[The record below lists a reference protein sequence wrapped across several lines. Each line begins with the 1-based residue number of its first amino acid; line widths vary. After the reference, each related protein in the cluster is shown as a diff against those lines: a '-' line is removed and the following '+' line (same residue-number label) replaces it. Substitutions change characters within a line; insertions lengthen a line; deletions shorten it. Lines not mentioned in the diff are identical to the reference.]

1 MKKLSLALLTA
12 ATIALPQLVTAE
24 DIEIYTGSDSFRQ
37 GAAPK
42 VLIIFDNSG
51 SMGAVETT
59 TSSYDPSQSYSGSGS
74 ATAFSD
80 AAIYFNRG
88 TIDFGVGDYPEGHF
102 DSRRF
107 NEFLLGC
114 ETALEKLETV
124 GFYTGYLMEYQ
135 VQGSSGSWQ
144 PFPGEMGLDKGN
156 PVDCLDDILL
166 EKGGNGKYKSGS
178 STIKIADGLYP
189 YNNPTGKPKQDL
201 TNAAYTDDISV
212 ASEKAVSLFTDNQS
226 PVTLYKANF
235 LRYQNSPVDEVGETT
250 DKTRLEIAKESISN
264 ILSATPLFEYGM
276 MVFNVNYPEDGLGDG
291 GRIISKIQ
299 PMTDSSRTDLL
310 GTIQNIEAETNTPL
324 CETLFEAKRYLAG
337 EAVEYGVK
345 DYAPQDIKGYTANTP
360 PRDLSAESGGS
371 ANVAGT
377 YISPYQCEDYI
388 HILLI
393 TDGEPS
399 VDNHADSDILSL
411 PITAKD
417 YEVPAPIKMDE
428 GRFSYLNVLAKWMQH
443 NDINPNKEGNQH
455 ATLHTIG
462 FGKDAIDNAGE
473 LLREAARVGGGEYFA
488 AENPADLTET
498 IFNSLYN
505 ILKVNSTF
513 TSPSVASNN
522 FDRTRSLDNVYYAMF
537 LPGDGPR
544 WRGNL
549 KKLKLV
555 GNTLVDKSGSP
566 ALDASGSIS
575 DDAQTFWSK
584 AGAVPDGND
593 VRQGGV
599 AAMLQNKTN
608 RKVQINNGLSLID
621 IDANNIA
628 SLSEAFSGLC
638 GPQPCQADAKLFDKY
653 IGYAL
658 GQDVGDDDDDDNFTE
673 MRADVFGDPLHS
685 KPVVV
690 SYSASDTRI
699 IVGTNAGFLHMFK
712 DLGDDSIDESW
723 AFIPAELFKNIPI
736 LEANKNDSPK
746 VYGVDGSPVVHFND
760 ANGDGIV
767 DGGDKVWLFFGLRR
781 GGSSY
786 YAVDITAPDSPKL
799 MWHINDQTAGFS
811 ELGQSWSKPLISY
824 IKPYGE
830 KPVLVFSAGYSTNK
844 DIAGIATEDPNG
856 RGIFIVDAQTGSLVW
871 SLTPDTQ
878 YKGKHSVAGGVAV
891 MDSDLDGYTDRIYFA
906 DTGGSVWRVDAV
918 GETSDWTH
926 YELAKLSDG
935 TTAGDRRFFY
945 EPVVART
952 FTKVVEETD
961 IEVDGNTET
970 IVTRTTVPFDAVVI
984 GSGTRPSPLGTTTE
998 DKFFM
1003 LKDTRVVSAA
1013 TTVDT
1018 TPSTITIT
1026 DLVAIES
1033 TEPKSAEEID
1043 QFDKA
1048 MTGKSGWYYSLTGTE
1063 KSLSPASI
1071 LAGVAYFTSYTPPPP
1086 FEVKEEFSCVPETGG
1101 GLLYAFNLHYGTR
1114 VYNRLNFDV
1123 GKSIPDNPELF
1134 LGENEEQKSQL
1145 LFLNVNDSDVGE
1157 DNDGTIELRD
1167 KDGKALG
1174 LKTSRTYIYMG
1185 ENQ

>member
-37 GAAPK
+37 GAKPK

-59 TSSYDPSQSYSGSGS
+59 VNSYDPDQDYSGSGS

-88 TIDFGVGDYPEGHF
+88 SIDFGVGTYPEGHF

-114 ETALEKLETV
+114 ETAIEKLNSV

-178 STIKIADGLYP
+178 STIQIADGLYP

-201 TNAAYTDDISV
+201 VTASYTNDLSV
-212 ASEKAVSLFTDNQS
+212 AKEKAVSLFTDNQT
-226 PVTLYKANF
+226 PVTLFKANF
-235 LRYQNSPVDEVGETT
+235 LRYKNSPADEVGENS
-250 DKTRLEIAKESISN
+250 DKTRLEIAKEAVSTL
-264 ILSATPLFEYGM
+264 LSATPFVDFGM
-276 MVFNVNYPEDGLGDG
+276 MVYNINYPEDGQGDG
-291 GRIISKIQ
+291 GRIVSKIQ
-299 PMTDSSRTDLL
+299 PMTDTSRDSLL
-310 GTIQNIEAETNTPL
+310 ATIASIEAETNTPL
-324 CETLFEAKRYLAG
+324 CESLFEAKRYLAG
-337 EAVEYGVK
+337 EAVDYGLK
-345 DYAPQDIKGYTANTP
+345 DYKPKDIDYTANTP
-360 PRDLSAESGGS
+360 ARDSTAESNGI
-371 ANVAGT
+371 
-377 YISPYQCEDYI
+377 YISPFECEDYI
-388 HILLI
+388 NILLI
-393 TDGEPS
+393 TDGEPT
-399 VDNHADSDILSL
+399 VDNFADKDILAL
-411 PITAKD
+411 PKKEGFEFISPFD
-417 YEVPAPIKMDE
+417 MDA
-428 GRFSYLNVLAKWMQH
+428 GRVSYLPVLSNWMH
-443 NDINPNKEGNQH
+443 NNDINPTKEGDQR
-455 ATLHTIG
+455 ARFFTIG
-462 FGKDAIDNAGE
+462 FGQDAIDNAGK
-473 LLREAARVGGGEYFA
+473 LLEQA
-488 AENPADLTET
+488 AEVAGGSYYPASSAEELAGA
-498 IFNSLYN
+498 FGKSLFE

-544 WRGNL
+544 WQGNL

-555 GNTLVDKSGSP
+555 GNTLTDRKGNA
-566 ALDASGSIS
+566 ALGASGTIS
-575 DDAQTFWSK
+575 DDAITFWKS
-584 AGAVPDGND
+584 ANADGSYDPDGND
-593 VRQGGV
+593 VKRGGV
-599 AAMLQNKTN
+599 AAMLKAKSSRNLY
-608 RKVQINNGLSLID
+608 INNGLSLVEFE
-621 IDANNIA
+621 
-628 SLSEAFSGLC
+628 SGKVKTLSEVFTGLC
-638 GPQPCQADAKLFDKY
+638 GLLPCPADDKLDEY
-653 IGYAL
+653 IAYAI
-658 GQDVGDDDDDDNFTE
+658 GQDAGDDDGDKNYTE
-673 MRADVFGDPLHS
+673 IRDDVFGDPLHS

-690 SYSASDTRI
+690 SYSTTDTRI
-699 IVGTNAGFLHMFK
+699 ILGTNAGFIHMFK
-712 DLGDDSIDESW
+712 DLGEDKVDESW
-723 AFIPAELFKNIPI
+723 AFMPAELFKNIPI
-736 LEANKNDSPK
+736 LLNNDNQTAK

-760 ANGDGIV
+760 ADGDGVV
-767 DGGDKVWLFFGLRR
+767 DSGDKVWLFFGLRR

-786 YAVDITAPDSPKL
+786 YAVDITVPDSPKL
-799 MWHINDQTAGFS
+799 MWHINDQTANFS
-811 ELGQSWSKPLISY
+811 ELGQSWSKPVVSY
-824 IKPYGE
+824 IKPYGD

-844 DIAGIATEDPNG
+844 DLSGIATEDPNG

-871 SLTPDTQ
+871 RLTPETQ
-878 YKGKHSVAGGVAV
+878 YQGKHSVAGGVAV

-961 IEVDGNTET
+961 IVVDGSSET

-984 GSGTRPSPLGTTTE
+984 GSGTRPSPLGTTTQ

-1003 LKDTRVVSAA
+1003 LKDNRVVSAT

-1033 TEPKSAEEID
+1033 TEPKTAEEID

-1048 MTGKSGWYYSLTGTE
+1048 MTGKSGWYYSLVGSE
-1063 KSLSPASI
+1063 KSLSPASV

-1086 FEVKEEFSCVPETGG
+1086 FEQKEEFSCVPEQGG
-1101 GLLYAFNLHYGTR
+1101 GLLYAFDLHYGTR
-1114 VYNRLNFDV
+1114 VYKRLSFEV

-1145 LFLNVNDSDVGE
+1145 LFLNVDEGE
-1157 DNDGTIELRD
+1157 GDKDGTIELVD